1 MSATAILTLTL
12 QFLTADTDIDKHGRA
27 SQKERITYTTPSI
40 PYATM
45 TACNNAKEEYNLAV
59 GAYQL
64 FKRPTRI
71 IGAICNDSNTGVVE

>member
-27 SQKERITYTTPSI
+27 SQKERITYTTTSI

-45 TACNNAKEEYNLAV
+45 TACNNAKEEWNLAV
-59 GAYQL
+59 GAYQIS
-64 FKRPTRI
+64 KRPARVI
-71 IGAICNDSNTGVVE
+71 MAVCNNQETGSVE

>member
-27 SQKERITYTTPSI
+27 SQKERITYTTTSI

-45 TACNNAKEEYNLAV
+45 TACNNAKEEWNLAV
-59 GAYQL
+59 GAYQM

-71 IGAICNDSNTGVVE
+71 IGAICNNFETGSIE